1 MQATVGCKC
10 HSRCAVMLPY
20 RVRECSPLTAY
31 RCDIYPPDFLLE
43 TQATFDLLFPVS
55 ENRLVRR
62 RQRLS
67 EKNFVDL
74 EVGNLG
80 TQTGEPDRQLNTYQY
95 WGRRLAI
102 IDDKYQSSKPGRL
115 KQWYYDRRDANSFT
129 MFWFTLSAFVLA
141 VIFGLISSVTGIM
154 QTWKAYHP

>member
-1 MQATVGCKC
+1 
-10 HSRCAVMLPY
+10 MLT
-20 RVRECSPLTAY
+20 SY
-31 RCDIYPPDFLLE
+31 RCNLYPPHFLLE
-43 TQATFDLLFPVS
+43 TQATIDLLFPVG

-67 EKNFVDL
+67 EKNLVDL
-74 EVGNLG
+74 EVGDLG
-80 TQTGEPDRQLNTYQY
+80 TQTGEPDRRLNTYQY

-115 KQWYYDRRDANSFT
+115 TQWYYDRRDATSFT

-141 VIFGLISSVTGIM
+141 VIFGLISSVTGIL
-154 QTWKAYHP
+154 QTWKAYHS